1 MAEKKEFKL
10 ETVKKLGVIR
20 ENEKSTVE
28 LRVTSANGVE
38 AYDLR
43 SWWTDDEGVE
53 KCGKGIRLTKEEL
66 DTLVKLV
73 KKIK

>member
-1 MAEKKEFKL
+1 MAREIDFKTLEKI
-10 ETVKKLGVIR
+10 GVIR
-20 ENEKSTVE
+20 ENDKSTVE

-53 KCGKGIRLTKEEL
+53 KSGKGIRLTKEEL
-66 DTLVKLV
+66 NTLVKLI

>member
-1 MAEKKEFKL
+1 MAREIDFKTVEKI
-10 ETVKKLGVIR
+10 GVIR
-20 ENEKSTVE
+20 KNEKSTVE

-43 SWWTDDEGVE
+43 SWWTDDEGIE